1 VEFARSNTI
10 DFDADSYVAG
20 GTHFAIAKILSRQ
33 IKRSPMSPCGPS
45 RHFATTEQFGRFR
58 READVKW
65 LAGPAGSVA
74 IDPQETWATFN

>member
-10 DFDADSYVAG
+10 DFDADSCVAG

-45 RHFATTEQFGRFR
+45 RHFAAKQRFGRFR
-58 READVKW
+58 READINWQAK
-65 LAGPAGSVA
+65 PAGSVA
-74 IDPQETWATFN
+74 NDP